1 MRYHFT
7 AHQEINCGLNEQSR
21 QDSRKL
27 DGTHHLVRPH
37 ASVRSSVH
45 SRTLS
50 VVNFVLALGLSR
62 PPLRRPRQQSR
73 RRPRAR
79 PPAMHL
85 PIAHEFLPPNGD
97 RRLGRFGRPWI
108 RHRADHPTTSA
119 GAGSPTEAAA
129 AAESGSSTWSDS
141 HRGRHIRVFTDVEI
155 IRSFPLHGKICFH
168 SQVAISPRYGRSI
181 NDGFPRSGRSK
192 ASTKSRRRG
201 VVCHASPKSD

>member
-21 QDSRKL
+21 QDSRTR
-27 DGTHHLVRPH
+27 DGRHHLVRPH

-62 PPLRRPRQQSR
+62 PPSRRPRQAAESTS
-73 RRPRAR
+73 PAR

-85 PIAHEFLPPNGD
+85 PIAHEFLPLNGD
-97 RRLGRFGRPWI
+97 RLGRFGRPWI
-108 RHRADHPTTSA
+108 RHRADHPTTLA

-129 AAESGSSTWSDS
+129 AAESGSSTWSDGQS
-141 HRGRHIRVFTDVEI
+141 SRATNQGF
-155 IRSFPLHGKICFH
+155 
-168 SQVAISPRYGRSI
+168 YGRRDHTIIS
-181 NDGFPRSGRSK
+181 F
-192 ASTKSRRRG
+192 AW
-201 VVCHASPKSD
+201 

>member
-21 QDSRKL
+21 QDSRTR
-27 DGTHHLVRPH
+27 DGRHHLVRPH

-50 VVNFVLALGLSR
+50 VVNSVLALGRRCVALVSR
-62 PPLRRPRQQSR
+62 VDVA
-73 RRPRAR
+73 RPRAR
-79 PPAMHL
+79 PPCICQL
-85 PIAHEFLPPNGD
+85 PMNFYPRTATASVASAALGFVIAQTTQPPWP
-97 RRLGRFGRPWI
+97 GRVPRPKQQQRPSREVPPGR
-108 RHRADHPTTSA
+108 T
-119 GAGSPTEAAA
+119 
-129 AAESGSSTWSDS
+129 DS